1 MFYIR
6 ADGNAAIGIGHMM
19 RCLSIA
25 EAVKETGA
33 EEPVFLLADNICYNM
48 VADRGFVANVLG
60 TDYRHMQAELE
71 KLSTLLKEED
81 VILVD
86 SYQVSIEYYKELG
99 KLCKTVCLEDMGN
112 AYPVDL
118 LINYNIYAKQLWENY
133 QQGSSPK
140 KVLLGVEYMPLRK
153 AFQNNAVYQVRD
165 KVTDVMITTGG
176 SDPCFAAGSIIEAI
190 WKECIREDKNQTNK
204 IGICNRISFHIVSGP
219 MNQYTAQLKALCAEK
234 EFFIIY
240 ENVQNMEALIKKCD
254 VVITAAGS
262 TVYEVCAIGVP
273 MICFYFAEN
282 QRQGAQALAGL
293 TDIVNAGAFAE
304 DREQVVS
311 NILQALNRCICDR
324 TYRERLSMQE
334 RKLVDGKGAVRLAEE
349 ILKLQAL

>member
-6 ADGNAAIGIGHMM
+6 ADGNAAIGIGHIM

-33 EEPVFLLADNICYNM
+33 EQPVFLLADNICYNM
-48 VADRGFVANVLG
+48 VADRGFAAKVLG
-60 TDYRHMQAELE
+60 TDYRHMQSELE
-71 KLSTLLKEED
+71 KLSTLLKKED

-86 SYQVSIEYYKELG
+86 SYQVSIEYYKELE
-99 KLCKTVCLEDMGN
+99 KLCKTVCLEDLGN

-153 AFQNNAVYQVRD
+153 AFQNHAVYQVRD

-204 IGICNRISFHIVSGP
+204 ISFHIVSGP

-304 DREQVVS
+304 DKEQVVS
-311 NILQALNRCICDR
+311 NILQALNHCIYDR
-324 TYRERLSMQE
+324 IYRERLSVQE
-334 RKLVDGKGAVRLAEE
+334 RTLVDGKGAVRLAEE
-349 ILKLQAL
+349 IIKLQAL